1 MSQRGGFFASDLV
14 LASIFDHSG
23 CMGRFSI
30 RVSFR
35 VAKFLF
41 YYATNVCF
49 VITEMISLSSY
60 ALGFVV
66 ILFLVTLIMEVVS
79 PPSNLLLRLI
89 NLSLGNCNLVIFV
102 PPDLF
107 LCEFDGGLCAT
118 EF

>member
-1 MSQRGGFFASDLV
+1 MSQRGCFFASDLV

-35 VAKFLF
+35 VVEFLF
-41 YYATNVCF
+41 YYATDVCF
-49 VITEMISLSSY
+49 VITEMISLPSY

-66 ILFLVTLIMEVVS
+66 ILILITLIVEVVS

-107 LCEFDGGLCAT
+107 LCRFGDDLCAT